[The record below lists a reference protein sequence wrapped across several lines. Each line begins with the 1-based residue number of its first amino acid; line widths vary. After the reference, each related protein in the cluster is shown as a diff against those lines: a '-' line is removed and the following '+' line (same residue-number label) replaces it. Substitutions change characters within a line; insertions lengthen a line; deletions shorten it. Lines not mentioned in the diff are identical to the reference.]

1 MTVQSTENHRFVG
14 IPIQLHG
21 PRLLLLDTA
30 ALALAKNRFGIN
42 TKLPDIFENEMTV
55 EITCCLLWAGVRHQ
69 GGGPK
74 LKTIKQIVNDE
85 NVERYA
91 LLVARAIFESHRTQS
106 VDFIEAFKEVH
117 GGDHQ

>member
-1 MTVQSTENHRFVG
+1 MNVQANQQPTG

-21 PRLLLLDTA
+21 PRVLLLDSA
-30 ALALAKNRFGIN
+30 ALALAKERFGIN
-42 TKLPDIFENEMTV
+42 TRIPDIFENEMTV
-55 EITCCLLWAGVRHQ
+55 DMTCCLLWAGVRHQ

-74 LKTIKQIVNDE
+74 LKSIRQIVTPE

-91 LLVARAIFESHRTQS
+91 LLVARAIFESHRSQS
-106 VDFIEAFKEVH
+106 VNFIESFKEVH